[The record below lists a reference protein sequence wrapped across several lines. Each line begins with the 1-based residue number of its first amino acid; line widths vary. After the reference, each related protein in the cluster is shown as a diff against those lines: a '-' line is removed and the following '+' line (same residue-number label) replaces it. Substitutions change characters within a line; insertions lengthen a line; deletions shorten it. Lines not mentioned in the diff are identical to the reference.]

1 MHITRRRLLATA
13 GSAALA
19 PAVVRA
25 TGDEPVMSSTVVDW
39 TALTSEATAFGLV
52 RQVFK
57 APTATL
63 IELECHVS
71 TLNPGLSSHAP
82 HRHPNEEMIIVQ
94 QGTVEVFSEGSR
106 TRVGPGSVDLPRVES
121 SARSDECGRHTG
133 DVSRDQLEV
142 GRHPEGDGR
151 PRIDDRSGPSG

>member
-1 MHITRRRLLATA
+1 MSITRRRLLAAA

-19 PAVVRA
+19 PAVARA
-25 TGDEPVMSSTVVDW
+25 TADQSVMSSRVVDW
-39 TALTSEATAFGLV
+39 TALTSEATVFGLV

-63 IELECHVS
+63 LELECHVS

-94 QGTVEVFSEGSR
+94 QGTVEVFSEGTK
-106 TRVGPGSVDLPRVES
+106 TRVGPGSVIFHASNHLHGLTNVGDTPATYHVINWQS
-121 SARSDECGRHTG
+121 STTPPAAKE
-133 DVSRDQLEV
+133 
-142 GRHPEGDGR
+142 
-151 PRIDDRSGPSG
+151 

>member
-1 MHITRRRLLATA
+1 MHITRRRLLAAA

-25 TGDEPVMSSTVVDW
+25 ADQPVMSSTVVDW
-39 TALTSEATAFGLV
+39 TALTATTTAVGAV

-63 IELECHVS
+63 TELECHVT

-82 HRHPNEEMIIVQ
+82 HRHPNEEISSCNR
-94 QGTVEVFSEGSR
+94 EWSKSSR
-106 TRVGPGSVDLPRVES
+106 KGRKR
-121 SARSDECGRHTG
+121 ASDRA
-133 DVSRDQLEV
+133 
-142 GRHPEGDGR
+142 P
-151 PRIDDRSGPSG
+151 

>member
-1 MHITRRRLLATA
+1 MPITRRRLLTAA

-19 PAVVRA
+19 PAIARA
-25 TGDEPVMSSTVVDW
+25 AADPPVMSSTVVDW
-39 TALTSEATAFGLV
+39 TALTGRSTEFGLV

-63 IELECHVS
+63 VELECHVS

-94 QGTVEVFSEGSR
+94 QGTVEVFSEGKK
-106 TRVGPGSVDLPRVES
+106 TRVGPGSVIFHASNHLHGLTNVGDTPATYHVINWRS
-121 SARSDECGRHTG
+121 STTPDAAK
-133 DVSRDQLEV
+133 
-142 GRHPEGDGR
+142 
-151 PRIDDRSGPSG
+151 

>member
-19 PAVVRA
+19 PGVVRA
-25 TGDEPVMSSTVVDW
+25 TGDGPVMSSTVVDW
-39 TALTSEATAFGLV
+39 TALASEATAFGLV

-82 HRHPNEEMIIVQ
+82 HRHPNEELIIVQ

-106 TRVGPGSVDLPRVES
+106 TRVGPGSVIFHASNHLHGLTNVGDTPATYHVINWK
-121 SARSDECGRHTG
+121 SADTPKAMAAR
-133 DVSRDQLEV
+133 
-142 GRHPEGDGR
+142 
-151 PRIDDRSGPSG
+151 